1 MASNSYPQLNRF
13 KSPAEFRGR
22 LRELAIELPLDERI
36 LSAAESS
43 PLAQPIRIF
52 GKTVGNRWA
61 VHPME
66 GWDGTEE
73 GKPTTHTLHRWRN
86 FGRSGAKLVYGGEA
100 VAVRHDGRANPHQLL
115 ICPEHEK
122 GFAELLGSL
131 RKSHIEFF
139 GDDRDLLV
147 GLQLTHSGRF
157 SRPDPEGKPKPR
169 ILYHHPILDHRV
181 GIDPSDDR
189 LLLRD
194 EQIEELI
201 VSYIRAAALARE
213 IGFDFVDIK
222 HCHGYLGHEFLSAR
236 TRPGRY
242 GGSLENR
249 TRFLREI
256 VEGVHRE
263 VPGLPIAV
271 RISAF
276 DTVPFRAD
284 ERGRG
289 VPEDFSHYLPY
300 EFGFG
305 VNRDNPLQTD
315 LSETLALV
323 GMLDRLGI
331 RLINL
336 SCGSPYYSAH
346 ILRPAYFPP
355 SDGYWSPQDPL
366 IDVARQIHTARTIH
380 QRFPKQIH
388 VGSGYSY
395 LQQFL
400 PLVAQAVV
408 RENWISCVGIGREV
422 LSYPEL
428 PADTLAGGELQS
440 KKLCRT
446 FSDCSTGPRNG
457 LISGCYPLDPYYKQL
472 PEAEKVKRQ
481 RTYAGG

>member
-1 MASNSYPQLNRF
+1 MTVNSYPQLNRF
-13 KSPAEFRGR
+13 KTLSEFRAR
-22 LRELAIELPLDERI
+22 LGALQIELPLDERI
-36 LSAAESS
+36 LSAAEGSA
-43 PLAQPIRIF
+43 LARPIRIF

-73 GKPTTHTLHRWRN
+73 GKPTAHTLHRWRT
-86 FGRSGAKLVYGGEA
+86 FGRSGAKLIYGAEA

-115 ICPEHEK
+115 IRPEHRK
-122 GFAELLGSL
+122 DFSELLGSL
-131 RKSHIEFF
+131 RRTHVECF
-139 GDDRDLLV
+139 GDDQDLLV

-157 SRPDPEGKPKPR
+157 SRPDPDGKPKPR
-169 ILYHHPILDHRV
+169 ILYHHPLLDPRV
-181 GIDPSDDR
+181 GIDPSDDGP
-189 LLLRD
+189 LLRD

-201 VSYIRAAALARE
+201 LSYVSAAALAGD

-236 TRPGRY
+236 SRPGRY

-256 VEGVHRE
+256 VAGIRRE

-284 ERGRG
+284 EGGRG
-289 VPEDFSHYLPY
+289 VPEDFSQCLPY
-300 EFGFG
+300 RFGFG
-305 VNRDNPLQTD
+305 VDQEDPLRIYLT
-315 LSETLALV
+315 ETLALA
-323 GMLDRLGI
+323 GMLERLDI

-336 SCGSPYYSAH
+336 SCGSPYYSPH

-355 SDGYWSPQDPL
+355 SDGYWPPQDPL
-366 IDVARQIHTARTIH
+366 IDVARQICTARTIH
-380 QRFPKQIH
+380 QRFPNQVH

-400 PLVAQAVV
+400 PLVAQAGV
-408 RENWISCVGIGREV
+408 RENWISCVGLGRE
-422 LSYPEL
+422 LLCYPEL
-428 PADTLAGGELQS
+428 PADTLAGEGL
-440 KKLCRT
+440 KTRKLCRT

-457 LISGCYPLDPYYKQL
+457 LISGCYPLDPYYKKM
-472 PEAEKVKRQ
+472 PEAGIVKRL
-481 RTYAGG
+481 RIF